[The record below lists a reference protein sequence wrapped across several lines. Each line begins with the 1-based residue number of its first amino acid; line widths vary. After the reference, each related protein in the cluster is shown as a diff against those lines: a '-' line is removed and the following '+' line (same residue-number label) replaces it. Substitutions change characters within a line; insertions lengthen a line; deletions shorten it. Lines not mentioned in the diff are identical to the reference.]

1 MSDSSSGERNAGGPL
16 RAITQK
22 ILFGISRLFVG
33 IANVFARP
41 AGGSVVLRT
50 SNLMGEE
57 IRSLVD
63 SAEETGELESEETE
77 LIHSVLEFSAT
88 VAREIMTP
96 RTDMDAV
103 PVDINPYDLV
113 ELIQESGHSRIPVYE
128 GSDDEIVGIVHAKDL
143 FLAMLRGK
151 PVNIVSLMR
160 PPYYVTENKSI
171 DELLTEMRVSKSQL
185 AVVKDEF
192 GGTSGIVTIEDIIEE
207 LVGEIQDE
215 HDDEMPEVSET
226 LEGYI
231 VEGRTHLDDVNEEIG
246 SHFESEDFD
255 TIGGY
260 VFGLFGRQ
268 PKLGEWLD
276 HEGFQFNIVETD
288 GKRIHR
294 IRIIPNDPLSFGSN
308 PQTEEKSP
316 A

>member
-1 MSDSSSGERNAGGPL
+1 MSDSSSGDRSAAGPL
-16 RAITQK
+16 KSFSQK
-22 ILFGISRLFVG
+22 ILFGISRLFIG
-33 IANVFARP
+33 IANAFARP
-41 AGGSVVLRT
+41 AGGSAVLRT
-50 SNLMGEE
+50 GNLMGEE

-63 SAEETGELESEETE
+63 SASEKGEMESDETE
-77 LIHSVLEFSAT
+77 LIHSVLEFSDT

-103 PVDINPYDLV
+103 PIEINPFDLV
-113 ELIQESGHSRIPVYE
+113 EVIEQSGHSRIPIYE

-151 PVNIVSLMR
+151 PVNISSLMR
-160 PPYYVTENKSI
+160 PPLYVTENKSI
-171 DELLTEMRVSKSQL
+171 DELLAEMRLSKSQL
-185 AVVKDEF
+185 AVIKDEF

-215 HDDEMPEVSET
+215 HDDEEPEVSET
-226 LEGYI
+226 QEGYF

-268 PKLGEWLD
+268 PKLGEWLE

-288 GKRIHR
+288 GKRILR
-294 IRIIPNDPLSFGSN
+294 IRIIPSDPLDVMSI
-308 PQTEEKSP
+308 PQTEEIPS

>member
-1 MSDSSSGERNAGGPL
+1 MSESSSGEREAPGPL
-16 RAITQK
+16 KQLTQK
-22 ILFGISRLFVG
+22 LLFGISKIFIG
-33 IANVFARP
+33 IANVFAKP

-50 SNLMGEE
+50 SGQTGEE

-63 SAEETGELESEETE
+63 SAGETGEMESDETE
-77 LIHSVLEFSAT
+77 LIHSVLEFSDT

-113 ELIQESGHSRIPVYE
+113 EIIQQSGHSRIPIYE

-151 PVNIVSLMR
+151 PVNISSLMR
-160 PPYYVTENKSI
+160 PALYVTENKSI
-171 DELLTEMRVSKSQL
+171 DELLAEMRVTKSQM
-185 AVVKDEF
+185 AIIKDEF

-226 LEGYI
+226 QEGYL
-231 VEGRTHLDDVNEEIG
+231 VEGKTHLDDINELTG
-246 SHFESEDFD
+246 SAFESEDFD
-255 TIGGY
+255 TIGGF

-268 PKLGEWLD
+268 PKRGEWLE
-276 HEGFQFNIVETD
+276 HQGFQFNIADTD
-288 GKRIHR
+288 GKRILK
-294 IRIIPNDPLSFGSN
+294 IRIIPPDPLDSS
-308 PQTEEKSP
+308 PMPLTEQIPS

>member
-1 MSDSSSGERNAGGPL
+1 MSDPSSGERPAASPL
-16 RAITQK
+16 KVFGQK

-33 IANVFARP
+33 LANIFAKP

-63 SAEETGELESEETE
+63 SAGETGEMESEETE
-77 LIHSVLEFSAT
+77 LIHSVLEFSDT
-88 VAREIMTP
+88 IAREIMTP

-113 ELIQESGHSRIPVYE
+113 ELIQDSGHSRIPIFE

-151 PVNIVSLMR
+151 PVNINSLMR
-160 PPYYVTENKSI
+160 PALYVTENKRI
-171 DELLTEMRVSKSQL
+171 DELLAEMRVSKSQM
-185 AVVKDEF
+185 AVIKDEF

-215 HDDEMPEVSET
+215 HDDESPEVSET
-226 LEGYI
+226 QEGFL
-231 VEGRTHLDDVNEEIG
+231 VDGKAHLDDVNEEIG
-246 SHFESEDFD
+246 SRFESEDFD
-255 TIGGY
+255 TIGGF

-268 PKLGEWLD
+268 PKHGEWME
-276 HEGFQFNIVETD
+276 HMGYQFNIVETD
-288 GKRIHR
+288 GKRIIKVR
-294 IRIIPNDPLSFGSN
+294 IVPSDPLDSSPI
-308 PQTEEKSP
+308 PQTEEISS

>member
-1 MSDSSSGERNAGGPL
+1 MSDSSPGDRRAASPL
-16 RAITQK
+16 KSFSQK
-22 ILFGISRLFVG
+22 ILFGISRLFIG
-33 IANVFARP
+33 MANAFARP
-41 AGGSVVLRT
+41 AGGSAVLRT
-50 SNLMGEE
+50 GNLMGEE

-63 SAEETGELESEETE
+63 SATEKGEMESDETE
-77 LIHSVLEFSAT
+77 LIHSALEFSDT

-103 PVDINPYDLV
+103 PLDINPFDLV
-113 ELIQESGHSRIPVYE
+113 EVIEQSGHSRIPIYE

-151 PVNIVSLMR
+151 PVNISSLMR
-160 PPYYVTENKSI
+160 PPLYVTENKSI
-171 DELLTEMRVSKSQL
+171 DELLAEMRLSKSQL
-185 AVVKDEF
+185 AVIKDEF

-215 HDDEMPEVSET
+215 HDDEEPEVSET
-226 LEGYI
+226 QEGYF
-231 VEGRTHLDDVNEEIG
+231 VDGRTHLDDVNEEIG
-246 SHFESEDFD
+246 SQFESEDFD

-268 PKLGEWLD
+268 PKHGEWLE
-276 HEGFQFNIVETD
+276 HAGFQFNIVETD
-288 GKRIHR
+288 GKRISR
-294 IRIIPNDPLSFGSN
+294 IRIIPSDPLDAMSIQ
-308 PQTEEKSP
+308 QTEEIPS